1 MAINVK
7 LHGVMKYIHSFLD
20 VCYLVWITGRHINSD
35 LEWMMLDEEWI
46 TLTLS
51 LTLLRCPRHHKVVT
65 LVISLHKL
73 EETGK

>member
-1 MAINVK
+1 M
-7 LHGVMKYIHSFLD
+7 LLSCLD
-20 VCYLVWITGRHINSD
+20 ITGRHVNSDRFLRD

-51 LTLLRCPRHHKVVT
+51 LTLLRCPRHHKVVI